1 MEEGPDKEVL
11 ESQYPPVSSESASES
26 EAESSSGSELPPDK
40 RPRVRALVVPEPQAN
55 WRVHLKSCVLHMPYG
70 AKLFQCGKAI
80 AANFRPAK
88 DEDLDGK
95 ICSSCKRRM

>member
-1 MEEGPDKEVL
+1 M
-11 ESQYPPVSSESASES
+11 SSESASES
-26 EAESSSGSELPPDK
+26 DAESSSGSESPPDK
-40 RPRVRALVVPEPQAN
+40 KPRVRALMVPELQAN
-55 WRVHLKSCVLHMPYG
+55 WHVHLKSRVLHMPYG

-95 ICSSCKRRM
+95 ICSSCKRHM